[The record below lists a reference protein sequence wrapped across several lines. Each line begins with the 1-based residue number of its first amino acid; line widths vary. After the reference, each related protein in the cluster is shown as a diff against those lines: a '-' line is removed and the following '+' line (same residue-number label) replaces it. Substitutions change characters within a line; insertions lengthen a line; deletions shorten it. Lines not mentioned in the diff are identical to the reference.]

1 MFFLLGWLMKG
12 SSRSAL
18 EKELLNLKRLAEAR
32 TGVLA

>member
-1 MFFLLGWLMKG
+1 LGWLMKS

-32 TGVLA
+32 KGMPA